1 MERFLLATPGFI
13 RGWLAYGLSSTRPL
27 SGCNLEPLLVPS
39 KLCRLQFWFFLV
51 LIEMKANKKALHP
64 LMLKDE
70 ERLHT
75 TLVVPPS
82 FVDAL
87 RHQPRRVRN
96 ILQPDYGGIRQSS
109 TLARSDFFSQLQVFL
124 RSMLTYGLST
134 SHPLSGR
141 NRYCYSSLRGFC
153 FIELSL
159 C

>member
-1 MERFLLATPGFI
+1 LF
-13 RGWLAYGLSSTRPL
+13 WLR
-27 SGCNLEPLLVPS
+27 
-39 KLCRLQFWFFLV
+39 W
-51 LIEMKANKKALHP
+51 KANKKALHP
-64 LMLKDE
+64 FMLKDE

-75 TLVVPPS
+75 ALVVPPS

-109 TLARSDFFSQLQVFL
+109 TLAWSDFFSQLQVFL
-124 RSMLTYGLST
+124 RSILTYELST
-134 SHPLSGR
+134 SRPLSGR
-141 NRYCYSSLRGFC
+141 NSYCYSSLRGFC